1 MKVVG
6 TFAVSSAYFTLK
18 QTIIK
23 TSYLKVFLKIGAVK
37 IYKKFLKRNS
47 ESVHCSAKLQAGGCK
62 SLKMNS
68 FSGIFQGLLLNFKQF
83 LLPFENSQST
93 FWQHTCCIIVIVCE
107 WDWIYLQMVCSASY
121 WHSNPLDHIQIVDLF
136 YSGDSKFL
144 ISQIYLKSDSHFPRK
159 FGLFALM
166 KALLKR

>member
-1 MKVVG
+1 MVG

-68 FSGIFQGLLLNFKQF
+68 FSGIFQGLLLNFTQF
-83 LLPFENSQST
+83 LWLLRTFRVPFDST
-93 FWQHTCCIIVIVCE
+93 
-107 WDWIYLQMVCSASY
+107 LA
-121 WHSNPLDHIQIVDLF
+121 
-136 YSGDSKFL
+136 
-144 ISQIYLKSDSHFPRK
+144 
-159 FGLFALM
+159 AL
-166 KALLKR
+166 